1 MCAGERPHVPVALK
15 LFIKVRL
22 TNVIVI
28 LIYNNFIWKFNK

>member
-1 MCAGERPHVPVALK
+1 MCAGERPHVLMELK

-28 LIYNNFIWKFNK
+28 SIYNNLIWKFNK